1 MMARY
6 SQAEIIQAADQRLRQ
21 AGLLPSSIIADG
33 RKHRCPVEGKSKG
46 QDGEYHIY
54 NDDRPQ
60 LTWKNYRTGQYG
72 TDKLYSSEAR
82 NSLDRAEYILSK
94 AVPAVSNHPYLVRK
108 GITAP
113 PGLKMMGGKL
123 VVPAYDA
130 DGELRTIQFID
141 GEGCKR
147 FLKDGQ
153 VQGTSFRLKGVGNA
167 DPLYLTEGLAT
178 GVSIWQALE
187 GRAEVR
193 ACFSAANLIHVAA
206 SLAGRPVI
214 ICADNDR
221 FTPGNPGLTKA
232 IEAAKAVGGR
242 VALATFEDGQAGTDF
257 NDIHQAQGLDEI
269 RRQLQIFHRA
279 DDASGLRVL
288 SFNEFMDWPI
298 PPREHLLYPVMPEQ
312 GLVLLY
318 APRGLGK
325 TYVALGMS
333 LAVAAGRKLFNWDGR
348 RPHRTLYIDG
358 EMPARAMQERLGKLV
373 KTSHFSA
380 EALNNFSLLTPD
392 IQSRP
397 MPNLATPEG
406 QEAIEPF
413 LKDIDLLVIDNIATL
428 CRAGR
433 ENDTESWL
441 PVQGWLLDLRR
452 RGMSVLIVHHA
463 GKNGDQRGTSAKED
477 IMDTVINLRRPK
489 NYQTD
494 EGARFEVHLTKARGL
509 SGSEARPFEARLC
522 DDGEACPGWSKTWKT
537 GRWRQFGIWSIKAC
551 PSGTLPRNSTFPRA
565 MSTASSKKS
574 RPMRSQ
580 SYCPN
585 VPLPKAGTLGQHDSP
600 SSVRCPIVPA
610 L

>member
-1 MMARY
+1 MN
-6 SQAEIIQAADQRLRQ
+6 QAEISQAADQRLRQ
-21 AGLLPSSIIADG
+21 AGLFPNPIIADG
-33 RKHRCPVEGKSKG
+33 QKHRCPVEGKPKG
-46 QDGEYHIY
+46 QDGEYRIY

-72 TDKLYSSEAR
+72 TDKLYSNEAR
-82 NSLDRAEYILSK
+82 DSFDRAEYIMSK

-113 PGLKMMGGKL
+113 PGLKMKDGKL
-123 VVPAYDA
+123 VVPAFDA

-153 VQGTSFRLKGVGNA
+153 VQGASFRLNGVGNTDA
-167 DPLYLTEGLAT
+167 VYLTEGLAT
-178 GVSIWQALE
+178 GLSVWQALD
-187 GRAEVR
+187 GQAAVR
-193 ACFSAANLIHVAA
+193 VCFSAANLVHVAA
-206 SLAGRPVI
+206 SLAGKPVI

-232 IEAAKAVGGR
+232 LEAAKAVGGR
-242 VALATFEDGQAGTDF
+242 VALATFEEGQSGTDF
-257 NDIHQAQGLDEI
+257 NDIHQAQGLEEV
-269 RRQLQIFHRA
+269 RRQLQIFHQAA
-279 DDASGLRVL
+279 DGPGLRVL
-288 SFNEFMDWPI
+288 SLADFMNWPI

-312 GLVLLY
+312 GLILLY

-325 TYVALGMS
+325 TYVALGMG
-333 LAVAAGRKLFNWDGR
+333 LAVASGSKLFTWDGR
-348 RPHRTLYIDG
+348 SPHRILYIDG

-373 KTSHFSA
+373 KS
-380 EALNNFSLLTPD
+380 LNLPDEILSNFSLLTPD
-392 IQSRP
+392 IQSRA
-397 MPNLATPEG
+397 MPNLATPDG
-406 QEAIEPF
+406 QEALEPY
-413 LKDIDLLVIDNIATL
+413 LKDVDLLIIDNIATL

-452 RGMSVLIVHHA
+452 RGLSVLIVHHA

-489 NYQTD
+489 DYQTE

-522 DDGEACPGWSKTWKT
+522 DDGEALSWLVKDIEDREAEAVRELLDQGMSIREIARELDISK
-537 GRWRQFGIWSIKAC
+537 
-551 PSGTLPRNSTFPRA
+551 
-565 MSTASSKKS
+565 
-574 RPMRSQ
+574 
-580 SYCPN
+580 
-585 VPLPKAGTLGQHDSP
+585 
-600 SSVRCPIVPA
+600 SSVHRLKQKTETDEA
-610 L
+610 A